1 MNGVSVYLGLARLV
15 AGVFAHW
22 MWKKKEKQKKNDISN
37 RNRREI
43 KRAIEKEVE
52 TNVEDDVFRWRRV
65 SPPGRPRFF
74 FLFDSSLFFSS
85 CFLLFFFGFSF
96 LSSFSLLFVF
106 LCVRRHWTRGPLDLG
121 KLSFSVDCSLLPRFL
136 ALFFIH
142 FDSYRHVFSDFSYF
156 LKANILIISL
166 YGSCLPSFSVMPFLG
181 FHWMWCYALTRFK
194 SVSLDWT

>member
-106 LCVRRHWTRGPLDLG
+106 LCVRRH
-121 KLSFSVDCSLLPRFL
+121 
-136 ALFFIH
+136 
-142 FDSYRHVFSDFSYF
+142 
-156 LKANILIISL
+156 
-166 YGSCLPSFSVMPFLG
+166 
-181 FHWMWCYALTRFK
+181 
-194 SVSLDWT
+194 

>member
-1 MNGVSVYLGLARLV
+1 MNEWMNGVSVYLGLARLV

-85 CFLLFFFGFSF
+85 CFCCFFFWFFFFVLFFSFICFSLCSTPLNSRSSWSRKTFFFRRLFTFTSFSRSFFYSFRF
-96 LSSFSLLFVF
+96 LS
-106 LCVRRHWTRGPLDLG
+106 
-121 KLSFSVDCSLLPRFL
+121 
-136 ALFFIH
+136 
-142 FDSYRHVFSDFSYF
+142 
-156 LKANILIISL
+156 
-166 YGSCLPSFSVMPFLG
+166 
-181 FHWMWCYALTRFK
+181 TRF
-194 SVSLDWT
+194 